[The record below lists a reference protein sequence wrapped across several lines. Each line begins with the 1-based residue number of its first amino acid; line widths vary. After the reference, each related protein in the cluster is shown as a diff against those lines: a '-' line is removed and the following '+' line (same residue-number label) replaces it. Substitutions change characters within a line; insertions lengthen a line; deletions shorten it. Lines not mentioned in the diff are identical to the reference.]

1 MTNQYKLKKSYQ
13 LVLLSILATS
23 FNAEAKPWLDTG
35 DMKLRHELQLLSD
48 SGLLNVPLTTWPLA
62 SKDIH
67 DGLKKSASNA
77 SSHPEL
83 LSALSSINKRL
94 EEEDFGSGFK
104 VKAEGRTKKL
114 LVRDFSGEGREK
126 GLISYDAEWGNP
138 VVDLRLKA
146 TIADKS
152 NHPSDKA
159 LRFDESYISSTFDK
173 WKITAGTQSRWWGPS
188 WDGSLI
194 LSNNARPIPSLS
206 IENVSSEAYGNK
218 YLKWLGPN
226 KLHFFI
232 GQLESDRH
240 VSKAKLIGTRVTF
253 KPIDNLEVGLH
264 RTIQWGGEGQD
275 ESFSGLL
282 KTLISARLN
291 KTLGQRGVGTVRGN
305 QIAGVDARFNLPV
318 KGNTKYSLYG
328 QYIGE
333 DRVEGSLLLGDET
346 YLLGGSVSG
355 VSSKL
360 GGSWRVYLEAT
371 DTSAAWIKGRA
382 RNNIIYN
389 HSQYR
394 DGFRHLGVSMAHG
407 IDSDSQIVSAGA
419 MLSQKNGDFW
429 RGWIK
434 HAKLNI
440 DGVGQNPIAPK
451 GKKWSV
457 VGVSLDRSL
466 TKQSKLSLGLQLIS
480 EKEIGGSR
488 DNNLGVSIGYS
499 QSF

>member
-1 MTNQYKLKKSYQ
+1 MTNQYKLKKPYQ

-48 SGLLNVPLTTWPLA
+48 SGQLNVPLTTWPLA

-67 DGLKKSASNA
+67 DGLKKSASSASNA

-138 VVDLRLKA
+138 VVDLRLKV

-152 NHPSDKA
+152 NHPSDEA

-206 IENVSSEAYGNK
+206 IENVSSEAYDNK

-226 KLHFFI
+226 KFHFFI
-232 GQLESDRH
+232 GQLESGRH
-240 VSKAKLIGTRVTF
+240 IPKAKLIGARVTF
-253 KPIDNLEVGLH
+253 KPHESFEVGLH

-275 ESFSGLL
+275 NNLSDLFKTIVGINENSKDDLL
-282 KTLISARLN
+282 A
-291 KTLGQRGVGTVRGN
+291 GN
-305 QIAGVDARFNLPV
+305 SIAGGDLKWNLPI
-318 KGNTKYSLYG
+318 GNGDKHYSLYG

-333 DRVEGSLLLGDET
+333 DRAVGSLLLGDET

-451 GKKWSV
+451 GKKWSA
-457 VGVSLDRSL
+457 VGVSLDRNL